1 MSVLFT
7 LLWIITS
14 IAFWVLLIIFIV
26 NMVRK
31 RPSRVDKRVVLITFF
46 VGLLLL
52 IGAIA
57 SNMGKSSDDSS
68 TAIQP
73 KSSSSI
79 EDSESSSSS
88 DESSIS
94 EDSSGSETPASSS
107 SSDTSLDDPNTYKTG
122 ITYDQVARTPGDFEG
137 KKMQFTGKV
146 LQVMED
152 SDSVQIRLA
161 VNGNSDNVLLVNIDN
176 DLLHGSRILEDDLV
190 TVSGESIGTVS
201 YDSTMSGKITIPAM
215 DAKIINNQ
223 GKASDDYGY

>member
-137 KKMQFTGKV
+137 K
-146 LQVMED
+146 
-152 SDSVQIRLA
+152 IR
-161 VNGNSDNVLLVNIDN
+161 I
-176 DLLHGSRILEDDLV
+176 
-190 TVSGESIGTVS
+190 
-201 YDSTMSGKITIPAM
+201 
-215 DAKIINNQ
+215 
-223 GKASDDYGY
+223 